1 MSNRTPEFLATLDF
15 APVVVTEKQE
25 PGAHHFSDVQGL
37 RDALTERIVSR
48 PPSGMSQIH
57 NFYYDPT
64 AERFVIVIAD
74 DSPDGLEVKTISFKV
89 TELAQIVTILSKT
102 LIEQE
107 VIDEPLADDYN
118 WEHLLLTLKDDLD
131 AEV

>member
-1 MSNRTPEFLATLDF
+1 MEEYNPDLDF

-37 RDALTERIVSR
+37 REALTERIVSR

-74 DSPDGLEVKTISFKV
+74 DSPDGLETKTLSFKV
-89 TELAQIVTILSKT
+89 TELAQVVTTISKT

-107 VIDEPLADDYN
+107 VIDEPLADDYD
-118 WEHLLLTLKDDLD
+118 WGHILETLKGDLD
-131 AEV
+131 VEV